1 MYVYRDIDD
10 EQYTYKFSDE
20 EKIKRSNGEKSDD
33 EHQKDYPKHAVKH
46 RLNTTGVLQRA
57 DMLVST
63 HDIHG
68 ATDSTN
74 FDYVS
79 FLKFAK
85 NIYVLY
91 DKLKSTTS
99 KLLFMLL

>member
-46 RLNTTGVLQRA
+46 RPNTTRSNGEKSDDEHQEDYPKCAVKHRLNTTGTLQ
-57 DMLVST
+57 
-63 HDIHG
+63 
-68 ATDSTN
+68 
-74 FDYVS
+74 
-79 FLKFAK
+79 
-85 NIYVLY
+85 
-91 DKLKSTTS
+91 
-99 KLLFMLL
+99 